1 MNKKIKQLNKSVC
14 ASDEVVINVNPT
26 NFPDENFRKYVL
38 EKIDKDGDGRLRE
51 GEISACKEID
61 CSSCEINSLK
71 GIEYFT
77 SLEVLDCSRNR
88 LNDLDVSKNNAL
100 EMLYCGSNNL
110 SSLDVSKNKVLE
122 TLYCGS
128 NNLSSLDVSKN
139 TALKKLFCG
148 NNKLCSLDVSKNKA
162 LEMLVCGSN
171 NLSSLDVSKNMSLE
185 TLYCGSNNLSSLD
198 VSKNTALKKLF
209 CGNNNLSSLDVS
221 KNTALR
227 YLNCDNNKLSRLDVS
242 EYIVLA
248 ELSCDN
254 NNISNLDVSINT
266 VLEKLCCGSND
277 LSSLDVGKI
286 SLYATEEVEI
296 NTTNFPDDNFRKY
309 VLEKIDKD
317 GDGRLREGDISACK
331 EIDCSCC
338 EINSL
343 KGIEYFTAL
352 EEGREEGRKEERE
365 EGIRLMIC
373 DNIDEQIPEERIIA
387 KLMKYFKLSR
397 KAAGEYVKKYAPQ
410 PA

>member
-14 ASDEVVINVNPT
+14 ASDEVVINVNP
-26 NFPDENFRKYVL
+26 
-38 EKIDKDGDGRLRE
+38 
-51 GEISACKEID
+51 
-61 CSSCEINSLK
+61 
-71 GIEYFT
+71 
-77 SLEVLDCSRNR
+77 
-88 LNDLDVSKNNAL
+88 
-100 EMLYCGSNNL
+100 
-110 SSLDVSKNKVLE
+110 
-122 TLYCGS
+122 
-128 NNLSSLDVSKN
+128 
-139 TALKKLFCG
+139 
-148 NNKLCSLDVSKNKA
+148 
-162 LEMLVCGSN
+162 
-171 NLSSLDVSKNMSLE
+171 
-185 TLYCGSNNLSSLD
+185 
-198 VSKNTALKKLF
+198 
-209 CGNNNLSSLDVS
+209 
-221 KNTALR
+221 
-227 YLNCDNNKLSRLDVS
+227 
-242 EYIVLA
+242 
-248 ELSCDN
+248 
-254 NNISNLDVSINT
+254 
-266 VLEKLCCGSND
+266 
-277 LSSLDVGKI
+277 
-286 SLYATEEVEI
+286 
-296 NTTNFPDDNFRKY
+296 TNFPDDNFRKY